1 MSTITF
7 PNNLKVSSS
16 NWKSVCYGNNRFVA
30 VNDNNNIV
38 VINDNQI
45 TPILI
50 DGASPDIG
58 WVSICYGNN
67 QFFAA
72 GVDYNTG
79 GSVTA
84 FLDKNMTQV
93 PNYRTLD
100 GAITPVSVCYGN
112 GMFAVLSE
120 GQVQFLNQNNRDI
133 IDSVSLN
140 DSTLWR
146 SIAYGNGKLV
156 AVGYGEISIID
167 PKLFN
172 VSNQILLQCEWES
185 VCYGNGMFVAVGSN
199 GNSRGIIATLPDGA
213 QNFTVM
219 NDIPDNVMDFFSVCY
234 GPGMFVL
241 SAYARDGYKLFTLN
255 NTGTLTPAG
264 IIPSYDTNSLFTYSL
279 YSMSYGNNRLFIVG
293 MDNRDHGVILI
304 SDAVTDETNP
314 LLSDDT
320 TMCNFGI
327 IFCIILILRISTKT
341 NVVLLLLIALLL
353 SFVFKDYCLF

>member
-1 MSTITF
+1 MITF
-7 PNNLKVSSS
+7 PNNLKVGPPT
-16 NWKSVCYGNNRFVA
+16 WLSVCYGNNRFVA
-30 VNDNNNIV
+30 VADNNNIV

-45 TPILI
+45 TPIII
-50 DGASPDIG
+50 DDVDQDIQ
-58 WVSICYGNN
+58 WTSICYGNN

-72 GVDYNTG
+72 GIDNNTDG
-79 GSVTA
+79 VSVTA
-84 FLDKNMTQV
+84 FLDKNMTQG

-100 GAITPVSVCYGN
+100 ASSPVSVCYAG
-112 GMFAVLSE
+112 GMFAVLSY
-120 GQVQFLNQNNRDI
+120 GKVQFLDQNNRDI

-140 DSTLWR
+140 GSTSWK
-146 SIAYGNGKLV
+146 SIAYGNGKFV
-156 AVGYGEISIID
+156 AVGFDEIAIID
-167 PKLFN
+167 SNGFN
-172 VSNQILLQCEWES
+172 VSNQIFLNCEWES
-185 VCYGNGMFVAVGSN
+185 VSYGNGMFVAVGSS
-199 GNSRGIIATLPDGA
+199 GNNHGKIATLPDGA

-241 SAYARDGYKLFTLN
+241 SAYTRDDYKLFTLN

-327 IFCIILILRISTKT
+327 IFCIFLILRISTKT
-341 NVVLLLLIALLL
+341 NVVLLLCIALLL
-353 SFVFKDYCLF
+353 SFVFKDYCLI

>member
-1 MSTITF
+1 MITF
-7 PNNLKVSSS
+7 PNNLKVGPPT
-16 NWKSVCYGNNRFVA
+16 WLSVCYGNNRFVA
-30 VNDNNNIV
+30 VADNNNIV

-45 TPILI
+45 TPIII
-50 DGASPDIG
+50 DDVDQDIQ
-58 WVSICYGNN
+58 WTSICYGNN

-72 GVDYNTG
+72 GIDNNTDG
-79 GSVTA
+79 VSVTA
-84 FLDKNMTQV
+84 FLDKNMTQG

-100 GAITPVSVCYGN
+100 GAISPISVCYGG

-120 GQVQFLNQNNRDI
+120 SKVQFLNQNNRDI

-185 VCYGNGMFVAVGSN
+185 VCYGNGMFVAVGVS
-199 GNSRGIIATLPDGA
+199 GIGHGIIATLPDGA

-219 NDIPDNVMDFFSVCY
+219 NDIPDSVIDFFSVCY

-264 IIPSYDTNSLFTYSL
+264 IIPSYDTTPLFTYSL
-279 YSMSYGNNRLFIVG
+279 FSVSYGYNRLVIVG
-293 MDNRDHGVILI
+293 TDNRDHGVILI

-327 IFCIILILRISTKT
+327 IFCIFLILRISTKT
-341 NVVLLLLIALLL
+341 NVVLLLCIALLL
-353 SFVFKDYCLF
+353 SFVFKDYCLI